1 MKRLIRR
8 RTREDQHAG
17 KPRQVTAA
25 T

>member
-1 MKRLIRR
+1 MKRLMRR

-17 KPRQVTAA
+17 KPRQVAAA